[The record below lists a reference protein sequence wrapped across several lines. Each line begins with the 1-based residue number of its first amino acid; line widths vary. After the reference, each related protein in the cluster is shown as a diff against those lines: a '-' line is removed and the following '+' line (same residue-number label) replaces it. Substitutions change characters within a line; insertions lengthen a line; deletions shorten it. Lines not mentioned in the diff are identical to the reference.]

1 MKRIFALTV
10 AGAALFAAA
19 SIANAQEDCVGGYR
33 MIKDQVPV
41 TCSGGGSTMFE
52 RGAATT
58 PEEPLYTG
66 SIQAS
71 ATTEAGGNSEQIP
84 TTGNQMVFADS
95 RDSCKPGEYYMQDMQ
110 SMNFPVRCR

>member
-1 MKRIFALTV
+1 MKTILALTI
-10 AGAALFAAA
+10 AGAALIAAA
-19 SIANAQEDCVGGYR
+19 SAANAQDDCVGGYR

-41 TCSGGGSTMFE
+41 RCDAGSTMFE
-52 RGAATT
+52 QSAIA

-71 ATTEAGGNSEQIP
+71 AADSGGNSDQIP
-84 TTGNQMVFADS
+84 TGARNEMVFADS

-110 SMNFPVRCR
+110 SMNFPVRCP